1 MIIQTGSRTDIPAF
15 YSRWFLNRLEEGY
28 VMVRNPYNPSAVTR
42 YDLNPEVV
50 DMILFCTKNP
60 APMLPHMDKL
70 KDYGQFWFVTLTPYG
85 KDIEPN
91 MPDKRNI
98 IKSFKELSDIVG
110 PDAVTWRYDPILVD
124 ENYTVERHL
133 TAFETIARELSG
145 YTRECVISF
154 VDLYKKVQ
162 RNYPELKA
170 VTYKDRLKLGAHMKE
185 IADHFGMNLKT
196 CGEGDELAPYGA
208 DCSGCMTIETYERA
222 LGEKLNVPSF
232 KPVRKECACFL
243 GNDIGAY
250 DTCGHLCRYCYANTN
265 ADLVKQNMQ
274 SHDPDSPFLLGGPME
289 GDKIHQ
295 AMQER
300 WVSDQMM
307 FIL

>member
-208 DCSGCMTIETYERA
+208 NCSGCMTIETYE
-222 LGEKLNVPSF
+222 
-232 KPVRKECACFL
+232 
-243 GNDIGAY
+243 
-250 DTCGHLCRYCYANTN
+250 
-265 ADLVKQNMQ
+265 
-274 SHDPDSPFLLGGPME
+274 
-289 GDKIHQ
+289 
-295 AMQER
+295 
-300 WVSDQMM
+300 
-307 FIL
+307 

>member
-98 IKSFKELSDIVG
+98 IKSEGNHSEQKKMRCWCICCDF
-110 PDAVTWRYDPILVD
+110 AV
-124 ENYTVERHL
+124 N
-133 TAFETIARELSG
+133 
-145 YTRECVISF
+145 
-154 VDLYKKVQ
+154 KV
-162 RNYPELKA
+162 
-170 VTYKDRLKLGAHMKE
+170 
-185 IADHFGMNLKT
+185 
-196 CGEGDELAPYGA
+196 
-208 DCSGCMTIETYERA
+208 
-222 LGEKLNVPSF
+222 
-232 KPVRKECACFL
+232 
-243 GNDIGAY
+243 
-250 DTCGHLCRYCYANTN
+250 
-265 ADLVKQNMQ
+265 
-274 SHDPDSPFLLGGPME
+274 
-289 GDKIHQ
+289 
-295 AMQER
+295 
-300 WVSDQMM
+300 
-307 FIL
+307 